1 MQTCLNFLPL
11 PIPSFRQDFPNE
23 SQQPPKFHSCVY
35 VHDDIIMNPMKKTV
49 SDIIA
54 ILKIS
59 VILRLSAIA
68 VIVWKLFALHSPINL
83 VNPILKNY
91 ILFAFMTLSLAL
103 SAYGIKKSEKLSDET
118 LRHYAAQMLMVVFKG
133 DSIDQNS
140 DATRRHPRL
149 QSYINTSKT
158 LCSWQ

>member
-1 MQTCLNFLPL
+1 
-11 PIPSFRQDFPNE
+11 
-23 SQQPPKFHSCVY
+23 
-35 VHDDIIMNPMKKTV
+35 MKKTV

-158 LCSWQ
+158 LCPWQ